1 MCLEASISLNKKKK
15 ASTSS
20 QEYMERKEMYNLA
33 FLLIYYL
40 IKIEPTPNFVKKYFK
55 LIFLYI
61 LEVR

>member
-1 MCLEASISLNKKKK
+1 
-15 ASTSS
+15 
-20 QEYMERKEMYNLA
+20 MYNLA